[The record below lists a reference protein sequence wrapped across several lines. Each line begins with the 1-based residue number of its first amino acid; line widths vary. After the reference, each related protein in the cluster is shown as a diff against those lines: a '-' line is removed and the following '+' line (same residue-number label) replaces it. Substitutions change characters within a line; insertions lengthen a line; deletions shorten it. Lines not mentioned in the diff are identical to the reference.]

1 MAGILVNRS
10 VPQVVQEANVY
21 INGKGYLG
29 VTKKLK
35 LPVIEF
41 ETIEAKSA
49 LSTNYSTGI
58 LKATDIEFTV
68 SKVDKNQF
76 LAIGLNSWTNR
87 VPFLFKASIHQS
99 GKAKDIPLSLAIT
112 GDIISW
118 EMSDLEA
125 GKEIEITIKMSAHF
139 IDLNVD
145 SVPMILKDS
154 ENMICIVGGVD
165 YLASVRSNLGE

>member
-1 MAGILVNRS
+1 MAGILANRS

-58 LKATDIEFTV
+58 C
-68 SKVDKNQF
+68 
-76 LAIGLNSWTNR
+76 
-87 VPFLFKASIHQS
+87 FKS
-99 GKAKDIPLSLAIT
+99 
-112 GDIISW
+112 
-118 EMSDLEA
+118 
-125 GKEIEITIKMSAHF
+125 
-139 IDLNVD
+139 
-145 SVPMILKDS
+145 
-154 ENMICIVGGVD
+154 
-165 YLASVRSNLGE
+165 